1 MKITAVEVMY
11 LRLPNVRELCDSG
24 QDALIVKVST
34 DAGITGI
41 GEVDSSPL
49 GVKGVIDGPFS
60 HTTACGLAQVVVGE
74 DPFETEY
81 LWHKMYRANIY
92 GGRRG
97 VGLHAMSGIDIA
109 LWDIKGKALGLPIWK
124 LLGGGFHEKIRPYA
138 SSLFGATPAETGDRA
153 RRFRDR
159 GFTAVKFGWEPM
171 GQNEKTDIALVREAR
186 RGLGDD
192 ADLMIDAG
200 LVWDAKTAIQR
211 ARAFSQYDIFWLEEP
226 LMPDDYNGYGKLC
239 EATEVRIAAG
249 EEESNRAS
257 FVQLMDQGKIDIVQV
272 DLTRVGGFT
281 EAMKIASLAQAG
293 CRYLQLDDTNLAYLC
308 DETQRENARKRG
320 VDPDETPRAYAA
332 LINASLR
339 DAPDDMLRAVHLCRG
354 NFRSSW
360 AAEGG
365 YEPVAEI
372 MFNELAIDAFFLEYD
387 DPRSGDFAPLRFLP
401 KGKTVV
407 LGLVTTKL
415 GELETKDEIRRRID
429 EAAKFAS
436 LDQLALSPQ
445 CGFAST
451 VHGND
456 LSVQQQSD
464 KIRLVIEVAEEV
476 WG

>member
-211 ARAFSQYDIFWLEEP
+211 ARAFEQYNPFWFEEP
-226 LMPDDYNGYGKLC
+226 LLPDDYEGYAKLS
-239 EATEVRIAAG
+239 AASPLRIAAG
-249 EEESNRAS
+249 EEESERRS
-257 FVQLMDQGKIDIVQV
+257 CLQLMDVGKIDVVQI
-272 DLTRVGGFT
+272 DLTRCGGFT
-281 EAMKIASLAQAG
+281 EGVKIASLAADRG
-293 CRYLQLDDTNLAYLC
+293 LPVVNHGFTTYLNVA
-308 DETQRENARKRG
+308 
-320 VDPDETPRAYAA
+320 AA
-332 LINASLR
+332 LHFLASVPNTLGLLEFVVEEGTTLR
-339 DAPDDMLRAVHLCRG
+339 HSISEPIRAVDGMVRVPDAPG
-354 NFRSSW
+354 
-360 AAEGG
+360 
-365 YEPVAEI
+365 
-372 MFNELAIDAFFLEYD
+372 
-387 DPRSGDFAPLRFLP
+387 
-401 KGKTVV
+401 
-407 LGLVTTKL
+407 LGLDL
-415 GELETKDEIRRRID
+415 REKDVERFRV
-429 EAAKFAS
+429 
-436 LDQLALSPQ
+436 
-445 CGFAST
+445 G
-451 VHGND
+451 
-456 LSVQQQSD
+456 
-464 KIRLVIEVAEEV
+464 
-476 WG
+476 